1 MPTWL
6 VLEPIVIV
14 SSVTAISALLIGA
27 VAQRNA
33 SKKVVL
39 LEKQLSELGNELNA
53 LSHSTIGMGRK
64 LQTVAEKH
72 DHLEIT
78 VEEIERND
86 PVKVSYSEAGRLV
99 KMGASVEELMSACGI
114 SRPEAELVSA
124 LTKQN
129 IAQSITKN
137 VTGSVADKVTADVTE
152 GNESKIPTL
161 DAKL

>member
-1 MPTWL
+1 MPEWL
-6 VLEPIVIV
+6 VLEPVVIV
-14 SSVTAISALLIGA
+14 SAVTAISALVIAA
-27 VAQRNA
+27 VVQRSA
-33 SKKVVL
+33 VKQVKSM
-39 LEKQLSELGNELNA
+39 EKQLEELGNELNA

-64 LQTVAEKH
+64 LQTVVEKH

-124 LTKQN
+124 LTKQDLEN
-129 IAQSITKN
+129 
-137 VTGSVADKVTADVTE
+137 
-152 GNESKIPTL
+152 NEIPTL
-161 DAKL
+161 DAKI

>member
-1 MPTWL
+1 MPVWL
-6 VLEPIVIV
+6 VLDPIVIV
-14 SSVTAISALLIGA
+14 SCVTAISALLLGGL
-27 VAQRNA
+27 AQRSA
-33 SKKVVL
+33 SKKVKV
-39 LEKQLSELGNELNA
+39 LEKQLDALGSELNA
-53 LSHSTIGMGRK
+53 LSHSTIGMGRR

-124 LTKQN
+124 LTKQD
-129 IAQSITKN
+129 IAKN
-137 VTGSVADKVTADVTE
+137 D
-152 GNESKIPTL
+152 IPTL
-161 DAKL
+161 DAKV